1 MEREIKIIIAG
12 RIDSAKLMVTDYIIS
27 FEYQDIILKEQ
38 IGNFPVF
45 SVLKKIRQELEKSN
59 ILLLINAS
67 RIDVWPSGMSSMGN
81 GAYIHRLG
89 ESSLT
94 KDLVGIYEDAADTTL
109 IGTIEQQS
117 AFIIQ
122 YRDSLLNKP

>member
-45 SVLKKIRQELEKSN
+45 SVL
-59 ILLLINAS
+59 
-67 RIDVWPSGMSSMGN
+67 
-81 GAYIHRLG
+81 
-89 ESSLT
+89 
-94 KDLVGIYEDAADTTL
+94 
-109 IGTIEQQS
+109 
-117 AFIIQ
+117 
-122 YRDSLLNKP
+122 